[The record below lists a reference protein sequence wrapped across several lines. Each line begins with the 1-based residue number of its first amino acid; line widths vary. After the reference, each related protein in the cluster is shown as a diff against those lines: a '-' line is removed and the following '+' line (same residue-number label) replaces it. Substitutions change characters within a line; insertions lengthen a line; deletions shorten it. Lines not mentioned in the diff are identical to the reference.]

1 MIAWSISSL
10 KIHAKEALNRNYW
23 PCVAVGLISVLISN
37 GGGCRGSGSLDAKDI
52 DELRDAFHLG
62 RTAVQSEPGAGLAAS
77 ALAEVAEKLDGE
89 NPELAGRLSE
99 IAAQLGTGSESG
111 PGDGPEL
118 DEGGGSVPD
127 ADAADAGGGDGEIPG
142 GDAVK
147 DASDP
152 DMPARMAIY
161 SVVGLVLFHFTA
173 AIVIVFQFFVFG
185 PLEVGI
191 TRFFLRASRG
201 KSEWGDLGWGFGK
214 TRYWTVARTMF
225 LRNLMIGLW
234 TLVFVVPGI
243 VKAYS
248 WRLVPMILADDKPT
262 GDSSLAIMRRSRDLT
277 FGHKWHMVG
286 FDLSFVGW
294 FVLGVFSCGIVLV
307 FFVTPWKSLANVGLY
322 DTLNADS

>member
-1 MIAWSISSL
+1 MIDWSISSL

-37 GGGCRGSGSLDAKDI
+37 GGGCRGSGSLDSKDI
-52 DELRDAFHLG
+52 DELRETFHLG
-62 RTAVQSEPGAGLAAS
+62 RTAAQSEPGAGLAAS
-77 ALAEVAEKLDGE
+77 AIAEVAEKLGGE
-89 NPELAGRLSE
+89 NPELSGRLSE
-99 IAAQLGTGSESG
+99 IAARLESESG
-111 PGDGPEL
+111 TGDAPQL
-118 DEGGGSVPD
+118 DEDDGSGP
-127 ADAADAGGGDGEIPG
+127 DAADADAEGGDGET
-142 GDAVK
+142 AREYAAK
-147 DASDP
+147 DAADP
-152 DMPARMAIY
+152 DRAARIAIY
-161 SVVGLVLFHFTA
+161 SVVGLGVFHFVA
-173 AIVIVFQFFVFG
+173 VIAIVFQFFVFG

-248 WRLVPMILADDKPT
+248 WRLVPAILADDKPT
-262 GDSSLAIMRRSRDLT
+262 GDASLAIMRRSRDLT
-277 FGHKWHMVG
+277 SGHKWHMVG

-294 FVLGVFSCGIVLV
+294 FVLGVLSCGIVLV